1 MLRAVGIV
9 RVSQP
14 KGRKGESFVSP
25 KEQREA
31 ILAFCAAKGWRIT
44 DDDIY
49 DELKVSGDA
58 PLEDRPGLSRAVSA
72 VLTNAADVIVGAY
85 SERLWWSHEVR
96 AQVLRLVQEAGG
108 EVWAVDAG
116 LLSDG
121 SAAEDFTAE
130 VRTSADR
137 FSRRQN
143 AEKSRRAVEDAV
155 ARGVCPFADVPP
167 GLALD
172 DDNRVIHTDELP
184 IALSAFELRDEE
196 ATIKEVRASLKK
208 HGIER
213 SYHGVQSMLGN
224 RLYIGEIHFGS
235 LVNRKAHEPAI
246 PRDLFNRVQKKKA
259 TRGRRAK
266 SDRLLARL
274 GVLRCGTCGA
284 RMVVGTQTQ
293 NGRSYPFYR
302 CPPVGDCQRR
312 VTIGAE
318 IAEGVIVEATKRR
331 AQEVKGEASAKGDE
345 RSDAEAAE
353 LAQANLDAAIRAFA
367 GLEDEQAAADRLAE
381 LARVRDEAVAQAS
394 HSKDITSALTI
405 DVDDWDDLSIGA
417 RRALIRATI
426 ERATVGS
433 TGKGAGRISVHPF
446 GD

>member
-14 KGRKGESFVSP
+14 KGRKGEKFVSP

-31 ILAFCAAKGWRIT
+31 IVRFCADKGWRIT

-121 SAAEDFTAE
+121 TAAEDFSAE

-172 DDNRVIHTDELP
+172 EDNRVIHTGKLP

-196 ATIKEVRASLKK
+196 ATIKEVRRFLKER
-208 HGIER
+208 GIDR

-235 LVNRKAHEPAI
+235 LVNRKAHKPAI

-302 CPPVGDCQRR
+302 CPPVGDCERR
-312 VTIGAE
+312 VTIGAV
-318 IAEGVIVEATKRR
+318 IAEDVIVEATKRR
-331 AQEVKGEASAKGDE
+331 AHEVKGEASAKDDA
-345 RSDAEAAE
+345 RADAEVAE
-353 LAQANLDAAIRAFA
+353 QAQANLDAAIRAFG
-367 GLEDEQAAADRLAE
+367 GLEDESAAVDRLAE
-381 LARVRDEAVAQAS
+381 LARVRDEAVAKAN
-394 HSKDITSALTI
+394 HSNDLTSALTI
-405 DVDDWDDLSIGA
+405 DVDDWDDLSVSG

-426 ERATVGS
+426 EEATVS
-433 TGKGAGRISVHPF
+433 PTGKGAGRITVHAF
-446 GD
+446 GE

>member
-9 RVSQP
+9 RVSQS
-14 KGRKGESFVSP
+14 KGRKGEKFVSP
-25 KEQREA
+25 KEQRAA
-31 ILAFCAAKGWRIT
+31 IVGFCADKGWRIT

-72 VLTNAADVIVGAY
+72 VLTGAADVIVGAY

-121 SAAEDFTAE
+121 SAADDFSAE

-155 ARGVCPFADVPP
+155 GRGVCPFADVPP

-172 DDNRVIHTDELP
+172 EENRVVHTGELP
-184 IALSAFELRDEE
+184 IALSAFELRDRE
-196 ATIKEVRASLKK
+196 ATIKEVRGFLKE
-208 HGIER
+208 HGVDR

-224 RLYIGEIHFGS
+224 RLYLGEIHFGS
-235 LVNRKAHEPAI
+235 LVNRKAHKSAI
-246 PRDLFNRVQKKKA
+246 PRDLFNRVQKRKVS
-259 TRGRRAK
+259 RGRRAK
-266 SDRLLARL
+266 SDMLLARL
-274 GVLRCGTCGA
+274 GVLRCGNCGA

-302 CPPVGDCQRR
+302 CPPVGDCERR
-312 VTIGAE
+312 VTIGAG
-318 IAEGVIVEATKRR
+318 IAEDVIVEATKRR
-331 AQEVKGEASAKGDE
+331 AREVKGEASAKGDA
-345 RSDAEAAE
+345 RADAEAAE
-353 LAQANLDAAIRAFA
+353 RAQADLDAAIRAFA
-367 GLEDEQAAADRLAE
+367 GLEEESAAVDRLAE
-381 LARVRDEAVAQAS
+381 LARIRDETAAKAS
-394 HSKDITSALTI
+394 HSKDVTSALTI
-405 DVDDWDDLSIGA
+405 DVDDWDDLSISA
-417 RRALIRATI
+417 RRALIQATI
-426 ERATVGS
+426 ERATVSS
-433 TGKGAGRISVHPF
+433 TGKGAGRIAVYPF
-446 GD
+446 GK

>member
-14 KGRKGESFVSP
+14 KGRKGERFVSP
-25 KEQREA
+25 KEQRAA
-31 ILAFCAAKGWRIT
+31 IVGFCADKGWRIT

-58 PLEDRPGLSRAVSA
+58 PLEDRPGLSRAMSA
-72 VLTNAADVIVGAY
+72 VLTGAADVIVGAY

-121 SAAEDFTAE
+121 SAADDFTAE

-143 AEKSRRAVEDAV
+143 AEKSRKAVEDAV
-155 ARGVCPFADVPP
+155 GRGVCPFGDVPP

-172 DDNRVIHTDELP
+172 HENRVVHTDDLP
-184 IALSAFELRDEE
+184 IALSAFNLRDGE
-196 ATIKEVRASLKK
+196 ATIKEVRAFLKE
-208 HGIER
+208 HGIDR

-235 LVNRKAHEPAI
+235 LVNRKAHKPAI
-246 PRDLFNRVQKKKA
+246 PRDLFNRVQKRKVS
-259 TRGRRAK
+259 RGRRAK

-274 GVLRCGTCGA
+274 SVLRCGNCGA

-293 NGRSYPFYR
+293 NGRSYSFYR
-302 CPPVGDCQRR
+302 CPPVGDCERR

-318 IAEGVIVEATKRR
+318 IAEDVIVEATKRR
-331 AQEVKGEASAKGDE
+331 AREVKGEASAEGDA
-345 RSDAEAAE
+345 RADAEAAE
-353 LAQANLDAAIRAFA
+353 RAQANLDAAIRAFG
-367 GLEDEQAAADRLAE
+367 GLEEESAAVDRLAE
-381 LARVRDEAVAQAS
+381 LASVRDEAVARAS
-394 HSKDITSALTI
+394 HSKDLTSALTI
-405 DVDDWDDLSIGA
+405 DVDDWDDLSVSA
-417 RRALIRATI
+417 RRALVRATI
-426 ERATVGS
+426 ERATISS
-433 TGKGAGRISVHPF
+433 TGKGAERIAEYPF
-446 GD
+446 GE

>member
-1 MLRAVGIV
+1 MG
-9 RVSQP
+9 
-14 KGRKGESFVSP
+14 
-25 KEQREA
+25 
-31 ILAFCAAKGWRIT
+31 
-44 DDDIY
+44 
-49 DELKVSGDA
+49 
-58 PLEDRPGLSRAVSA
+58 A

-121 SAAEDFTAE
+121 SAAEDFSAE

-143 AEKSRRAVEDAV
+143 AEKARRAVEDTV
-155 ARGVCPFADVPP
+155 ARGVCPFGDVPP

-172 DDNRVIHTDELP
+172 ADNRVIHTDKLP
-184 IALSAFELRDEE
+184 TILSAFELRGDE
-196 ATIKEVRASLKK
+196 ATIKDVRGFLKE
-208 HGIER
+208 HGIDR

-224 RLYIGEIHFGS
+224 RLYLGEIHFGS
-235 LVNRKAHEPAI
+235 LVNRKAHKPAI
-246 PRDLFNRVQKKKA
+246 PRDLFNRVQKQKA

-302 CPPVGDCQRR
+302 CPPVGDCERR
-312 VTIGAE
+312 VTIGAV
-318 IAEGVIVEATKRR
+318 IAEDVIVEATKSR
-331 AQEVKGEASAKGDE
+331 AREVKGEASAKGDA
-345 RSDAEAAE
+345 RADAEAAE
-353 LAQANLDAAIRAFA
+353 QAQANLDAAIRAFG
-367 GLEDEQAAADRLAE
+367 GLEDESAAVDRLAE
-381 LARVRDEAVAQAS
+381 LARVRDEAVAKAN
-394 HSKDITSALTI
+394 HSNDLTSALTI
-405 DVDDWDDLSIGA
+405 DVDDWDDLSVGG

-426 ERATVGS
+426 EQATVSS
-433 TGKGAGRISVHPF
+433 TGKGAGRITVHAF
-446 GD
+446 GE

>member
-14 KGRKGESFVSP
+14 KGRKGEKFVSP

-31 ILAFCAAKGWRIT
+31 IKRYCADHGWRIT

-72 VLTNAADVIVGAY
+72 VLTSAADVIVGAY

-96 AQVLRLVQEAGG
+96 AQVLRLVREAGG

-121 SAAEDFTAE
+121 SAAEDFSAE

-172 DDNRVIHTDELP
+172 EENRVIQTDELP
-184 IALSAFELRDEE
+184 IALSAFELRDRE
-196 ATIKEVRASLKK
+196 ATIKEVRAFLKD
-208 HGIER
+208 HGIDR
-213 SYHGVQSMLGN
+213 SYHGVQSMLSN
-224 RLYIGEIHFGS
+224 KLYLGEIHFGS
-235 LVNRKAHEPAI
+235 LVNRKAHKLAI

-259 TRGRRAK
+259 SRGRRAK

-274 GVLRCGTCGA
+274 GLLHCGSCGA
-284 RMVVGTQTQ
+284 RMVVGTQKQ

-302 CPPVGDCQRR
+302 CPPVGDCERR

-331 AQEVKGEASAKGDE
+331 AREVKGEASAAGDA
-345 RSDAEAAE
+345 RADAEAAE
-353 LAQANLDAAIRAFA
+353 RAQANLDAAIRAFA
-367 GLEDEQAAADRLAE
+367 GLEEEAAAVERLAE
-381 LARVRDEAVAQAS
+381 LARIRDEAAAQANRS
-394 HSKDITSALTI
+394 RDVRSALTI
-405 DVDDWDDLSIGA
+405 DVDDWDDLSVSA
-417 RRALIRATI
+417 RRSLIRTTI
-426 ERATVGS
+426 DRATVGS
-433 TGKGAGRISVHPF
+433 TGKGAGRITVYPF
-446 GD
+446 SE

>member
-14 KGRKGESFVSP
+14 KGRKGEKFVSP

-31 ILAFCAAKGWRIT
+31 IKGFCSERGWRIT

-72 VLTNAADVIVGAY
+72 VLTGAADVIVGAY

-172 DDNRVIHTDELP
+172 KDNRVIHTDELP
-184 IALSAFELRDEE
+184 IALSAFELRDRE
-196 ATIKEVRASLKK
+196 ATIKEVRGFLKE
-208 HGIER
+208 HGINR

-224 RLYIGEIHFGS
+224 RLYLGEIHFGS
-235 LVNRKAHEPAI
+235 LMNRKAHKLAI

-259 TRGRRAK
+259 SRGRRAK

-284 RMVVGTQTQ
+284 RMVVGTQRQ

-302 CPPVGDCQRR
+302 CPPVGDCERR

-318 IAEGVIVEATKRR
+318 IAEYVLVEATKRR
-331 AQEVKGEASAKGDE
+331 AREVKGEASAEGDA
-345 RSDAEAAE
+345 RAEAEGAE
-353 LAQANLDAAIRAFA
+353 QAQANLDAAIRAFA
-367 GLEDEQAAADRLAE
+367 GLDEEPAAADRLAE
-381 LARVRDEAVAQAS
+381 LARIRDEAVAKAN
-394 HSKDITSALTI
+394 HSRDVRSALTI
-405 DVDDWDDLSIGA
+405 DVDDWDDLSVSA
-417 RRALIRATI
+417 RRSLIRTTI
-426 ERATVGS
+426 DRATVSS
-433 TGKGAGRISVHPF
+433 TGKGAGRITVCPF
-446 GD
+446 GE

>member
-1 MLRAVGIV
+1 MLNAVGIV

-14 KGRKGESFVSP
+14 KGRKGEKFVSP
-25 KEQREA
+25 REQRAA
-31 ILAFCAAKGWRIT
+31 IVGFCADKGWRIT
-44 DDDIY
+44 DADIY

-96 AQVLRLVQEAGG
+96 AQVLRLVQAAGG

-121 SAAEDFTAE
+121 SAAEDFSAE

-143 AEKSRRAVEDAV
+143 AEKSRKAVEDAI

-172 DDNRVIHTDELP
+172 ADNRVIHTDKLP
-184 IALSAFELRDEE
+184 TIVSAFELRDNEG
-196 ATIKEVRASLKK
+196 TIKEVRGFLRE
-208 HGIER
+208 HGIDR

-224 RLYIGEIHFGS
+224 RLYLGEIHFGS
-235 LVNRKAHEPAI
+235 LVNRKAHKPAI

-302 CPPVGDCQRR
+302 CPPVGDCERR
-312 VTIGAE
+312 VTIGAV
-318 IAEGVIVEATKRR
+318 IAEDVIVEATKRR
-331 AQEVKGEASAKGDE
+331 AREVKGEASAKGDA
-345 RSDAEAAE
+345 RADAEAAE
-353 LAQANLDAAIRAFA
+353 QAQANLDAAIRAFG
-367 GLEDEQAAADRLAE
+367 GLEDESAAVDRLAE
-381 LARVRDEAVAQAS
+381 LARVRDEAVAKAN
-394 HSKDITSALTI
+394 HSKDLTSALTI
-405 DVDDWDDLSIGA
+405 DVDDWDDLSISG

-426 ERATVGS
+426 EQATVS
-433 TGKGAGRISVHPF
+433 SMGKGAGRITVHAF
-446 GD
+446 GE

>member
-14 KGRKGESFVSP
+14 KGRKGERFVSP

-31 ILAFCAAKGWRIT
+31 IKGFCADHNWRIT

-58 PLEDRPGLSRAVSA
+58 SLEDRPGLSRAVSA
-72 VLTNAADVIVGAY
+72 VLTDAADVIVGAY

-96 AQVLRLVQEAGG
+96 AQVLRLIQEAGG

-121 SAAEDFTAE
+121 SAAEDFNAE

-143 AEKSRRAVEDAV
+143 AEKARRAVEDAV
-155 ARGVCPFADVPP
+155 ARGVCPFAYVPP

-172 DDNRVIHTDELP
+172 EENRVIHSDELP
-184 IALSAFELRDEE
+184 IALSAFELRDRA
-196 ATIKEVRASLKK
+196 ATIKEVRGFLKEQ
-208 HGIER
+208 GIDR

-224 RLYIGEIHFGS
+224 RLYLGEIHFGS
-235 LVNRKAHEPAI
+235 LVNRKAHKLAI

-259 TRGRRAK
+259 SRGRRAK
-266 SDRLLARL
+266 SGRLLARL

-284 RMVVGTQTQ
+284 RMVVGTQKQ

-302 CPPVGDCQRR
+302 CPPVGDCERR

-318 IAEGVIVEATKRR
+318 IAENALVQATKRR
-331 AQEVKGEASAKGDE
+331 AREVKGEASVE
-345 RSDAEAAE
+345 RDARADAEAAE
-353 LAQANLDAAIRAFA
+353 RAQADLDAAIRAFA
-367 GLEDEQAAADRLAE
+367 GLDEEPAAIERLAD
-381 LARVRDEAVAQAS
+381 LARTRDETVAKAS
-394 HSKDITSALTI
+394 RSRNVRSALTI
-405 DVDDWDDLSIGA
+405 DVDDWDELSVSA
-417 RRALIRATI
+417 RRSLIRTTI
-426 ERATVGS
+426 DRATVSS
-433 TGKGAGRISVHPF
+433 TGKGAERITVYPF
-446 GD
+446 GE

>member
-14 KGRKGESFVSP
+14 KGRKGENFVSP

-31 ILAFCAAKGWRIT
+31 IKGFCAEHGWQIT

-72 VLTNAADVIVGAY
+72 VLTSAADVIVGAY

-121 SAAEDFTAE
+121 SAAEDFSAE

-172 DDNRVIHTDELP
+172 EENRVIHTNELP
-184 IALSAFELRDEE
+184 IVLTAFELRDKE
-196 ATIKEVRASLKK
+196 ATIKEVRGFLKE
-208 HGIER
+208 HGINR
-213 SYHGVQSMLGN
+213 SYHGVQSMLSN
-224 RLYIGEIHFGS
+224 RLYLGEIHFGS
-235 LVNRKAHEPAI
+235 LVNRKAHKLAI
-246 PRDLFNRVQKKKA
+246 PRDLFDRVQKKKA
-259 TRGRRAK
+259 SRGRRAK

-302 CPPVGDCQRR
+302 CPPVGDCERR
-312 VTIGAE
+312 VTIGAG
-318 IAEGVIVEATKRR
+318 IAEDVIVEATKRR
-331 AQEVKGEASAKGDE
+331 AREVKGEASAE
-345 RSDAEAAE
+345 RTARADAEAAE
-353 LAQANLDAAIRAFA
+353 RAQANLDAAIRAFA
-367 GLEDEQAAADRLAE
+367 GLDEEPAAADRLAD
-381 LARVRDEAVAQAS
+381 LAQIRDEAAAKAS
-394 HSKDITSALTI
+394 LSRDVRSALTI
-405 DVDDWDDLSIGA
+405 DVDDWDDLSVSA
-417 RRALIRATI
+417 RRSLIRTTI
-426 ERATVGS
+426 DRATVGS
-433 TGKGAGRISVHPF
+433 TGKGAGRITVYAF
-446 GD
+446 GE

>member
-14 KGRKGESFVSP
+14 KGRKGEKFVSP
-25 KEQREA
+25 KEQRAA
-31 ILAFCAAKGWRIT
+31 IVGFCADKGWRIT

-72 VLTNAADVIVGAY
+72 VLTGAADVIVGAY

-121 SAAEDFTAE
+121 SAADDFSAE

-172 DDNRVIHTDELP
+172 EGNRVVHTNDLP
-184 IALSAFELRDEE
+184 TALSAFKLRDGEG
-196 ATIKEVRASLKK
+196 TISEVRAFLKER
-208 HGIER
+208 GIDR

-224 RLYIGEIHFGS
+224 RLYVGEIHFGS
-235 LVNRKAHEPAI
+235 LVNRRAHKPAI
-246 PRDLFNRVQKKKA
+246 PRDLFNRVQKRKVS
-259 TRGRRAK
+259 RGRRAK
-266 SDRLLARL
+266 SERLLARL
-274 GVLRCGTCGA
+274 GVLRCGNCGA

-293 NGRSYPFYR
+293 NGRRYPFYR
-302 CPPVGDCQRR
+302 CPPVGDCERR

-318 IAEGVIVEATKRR
+318 IAEDVIVEATKRR
-331 AQEVKGEASAKGDE
+331 AQEVKGEASAEGDA
-345 RSDAEAAE
+345 RADAEAAE
-353 LAQANLDAAIRAFA
+353 RAQADLDAAIRAFA
-367 GLEDEQAAADRLAE
+367 GLEEESAAVDRLAE
-381 LARVRDEAVAQAS
+381 LARVRDETAAKAS
-394 HSKDITSALTI
+394 HSKDVISALTI
-405 DVDDWDDLSIGA
+405 DVDDWDDLSISA
-417 RRALIRATI
+417 RRALIQATI
-426 ERATVGS
+426 ERATVSS
-433 TGKGAGRISVHPF
+433 TGKGAGRIAVYPF
-446 GD
+446 GE

>member
-14 KGRKGESFVSP
+14 KGRKGEKFVSP

-31 ILAFCAAKGWRIT
+31 IVRFCADKGWRIT
-44 DDDIY
+44 NDDIY

-121 SAAEDFTAE
+121 TAAEDFSAE

-172 DDNRVIHTDELP
+172 EDNRVIHTGKLP

-196 ATIKEVRASLKK
+196 ATIKEVRRFLKER
-208 HGIER
+208 GIDR

-235 LVNRKAHEPAI
+235 LVNRKAHKPAI

-259 TRGRRAK
+259 TRGR
-266 SDRLLARL
+266 
-274 GVLRCGTCGA
+274 
-284 RMVVGTQTQ
+284 
-293 NGRSYPFYR
+293 
-302 CPPVGDCQRR
+302 
-312 VTIGAE
+312 
-318 IAEGVIVEATKRR
+318 
-331 AQEVKGEASAKGDE
+331 
-345 RSDAEAAE
+345 
-353 LAQANLDAAIRAFA
+353 
-367 GLEDEQAAADRLAE
+367 
-381 LARVRDEAVAQAS
+381 
-394 HSKDITSALTI
+394 AL
-405 DVDDWDDLSIGA
+405 SP
-417 RRALIRATI
+417 
-426 ERATVGS
+426 
-433 TGKGAGRISVHPF
+433 TGC
-446 GD
+446 